1 MKTPLVSRCSS
12 FEPGGTGYEAR
23 IMGSML
29 ISIFTV
35 LFVAYLGLG
44 IILYIMQ
51 PTFLYC
57 PVREILYTPDE
68 LGMDFESVVF
78 KSDDGMQ
85 LSGWYIPAP
94 LEARTPR
101 LRADKLASPG
111 AALVQLGDS
120 RGTGFQPVKNTAKM
134 AVPLT
139 VLFCHGNGGNM
150 THRLD
155 SINIFYKLGLNCFI
169 FDYRGY
175 GSSEGTPGE
184 EGTYLDV
191 TAAYEWLTKE
201 KKISP
206 DDIIIFG
213 RSLGGSIAA
222 QLAARVEAR
231 ALIIESTFTSFVDI
245 GRKFYPYMP
254 VRWFSRFSYRTID
267 YVKDV
272 RYPVM
277 IIHSRNDDIIP
288 FEFGLELYEAANE
301 PKKFVEISGS
311 HNDGFL
317 VSSEIYKKAWTM
329 WLQFLN
335 ESESQADRHR
345 AS

>member
-12 FEPGGTGYEAR
+12 FEPGGTGYEAQ

-57 PVREILYTPDE
+57 PVREVLYKPDE
-68 LGMDFESVVF
+68 LGMDFEDVVF
-78 KSDDGMQ
+78 KSDDGLL
-85 LSGWYIPAP
+85 LSGWYIPA
-94 LEARTPR
+94 EN
-101 LRADKLASPG
+101 
-111 AALVQLGDS
+111 S
-120 RGTGFQPVKNTAKM
+120 R
-134 AVPLT
+134 LT

-191 TAAYEWLTKE
+191 KAAYEWLTKE

-272 RYPVM
+272 HCPVM
-277 IIHSRNDDIIP
+277 IIHSRNDDIVP